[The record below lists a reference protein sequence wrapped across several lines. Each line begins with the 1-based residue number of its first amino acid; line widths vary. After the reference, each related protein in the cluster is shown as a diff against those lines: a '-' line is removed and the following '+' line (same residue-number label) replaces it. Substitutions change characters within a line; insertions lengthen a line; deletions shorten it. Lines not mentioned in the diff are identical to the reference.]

1 MYIVFGGIGPLFVV
15 PFANVY
21 GRRPVYLLGN
31 LIAGITNVAAGYCNT
46 WTGIMVTR
54 AFNGIAAGSTVAI
67 GAATICDL
75 YFQHER
81 GLYMG
86 IYTFFLTNGPHVR
99 PHTPSPHLFLAT
111 LSVLPL
117 LTL

>member
-1 MYIVFGGIGPLFVV
+1 
-15 PFANVY
+15 
-21 GRRPVYLLGN
+21 
-31 LIAGITNVAAGYCNT
+31 
-46 WTGIMVTR
+46 MVTR

-99 PHTPSPHLFLAT
+99 SRPAFSCISSGSEPPSAIT
-111 LSVLPL
+111 DAVIGRLPP
-117 LTL
+117 